1 MMKYPYRSL
10 GVALF
15 ILVTCSTNALA
26 QLTFDHSKTEPNLT
40 NPYTLGA
47 KREDVMKTAR
57 EIFKACA
64 FPIDEAASSA
74 NEGKLLTVPVVYTRG
89 VTARTD
95 LEHLAEMPA
104 SKVRNWVQG
113 RFMLEI
119 FSIPI
124 DATRTQLSVTAK
136 ISAASA
142 TPSRRRGSTVPRTET
157 SKMRSFAA
165 SPGRSSVSISPVSQA
180 APPRANGASLI
191 VNTDPVERDPLNV
204 IKTEIEDALQMDQC
218 SSDDCRPGAPCI
230 ADARSDR
237 KSHFHP

>member
-64 FPIDEAASSA
+64 FPIDEAASNAS
-74 NEGKLLTVPVVYTRG
+74 EGKLLTVPVVYTRG

-136 ISAASA
+136 ISGRVGDA
-142 TPSRRRGSTVPRTET
+142 VKET
-157 SKMRSFAA
+157 W
-165 SPGRSSVSISPVSQA
+165 VD
-180 APPRANGASLI
+180 GASNGNLEDEVI
-191 VNTDPVERDPLNV
+191 RGIAGQVLGIDLARQSSRAAKGKRRLLNC
-204 IKTEIEDALQMDQC
+204 EY
-218 SSDDCRPGAPCI
+218 
-230 ADARSDR
+230 
-237 KSHFHP
+237 